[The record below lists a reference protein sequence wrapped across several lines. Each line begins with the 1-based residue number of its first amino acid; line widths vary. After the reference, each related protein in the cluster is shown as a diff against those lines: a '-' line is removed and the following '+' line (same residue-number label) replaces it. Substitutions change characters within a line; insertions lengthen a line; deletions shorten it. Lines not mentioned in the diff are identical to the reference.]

1 MSSDLTDIHANPRAA
16 NASAAERRRIASVRV
31 IAFAVLAIVAA
42 VGWALSQRAG
52 PAPNVTFTAIDGKK
66 FSTND
71 LRGKVVLVNFWATS
85 CTTCVHE
92 MPKMVETYQRF
103 HDSGL
108 DFVAVAMAYDPPNYV
123 VNYAETRKLP
133 FRVAIDADGNAARV
147 FGDVQLTPT
156 TFVLD
161 KQGRIVKKYLGE
173 PDFAELHRLIER
185 QLAQNA

>member
-1 MSSDLTDIHANPRAA
+1 MPSDRTDIAA
-16 NASAAERRRIASVRV
+16 NALAADASAAPRRRISLAWL
-31 IAFAVLAIVAA
+31 IAFVVLAIVAG

-52 PAPNVTFTAIDGKK
+52 PAPNATFTALDGTK